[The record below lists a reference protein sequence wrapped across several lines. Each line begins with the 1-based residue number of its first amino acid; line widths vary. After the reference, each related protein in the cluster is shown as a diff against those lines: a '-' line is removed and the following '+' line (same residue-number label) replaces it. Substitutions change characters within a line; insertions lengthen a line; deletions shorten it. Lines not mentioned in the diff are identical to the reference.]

1 MRSGFFA
8 MFGVMGERG
17 AGHSTIPA
25 LRSKQMGIAVGDMG
39 TYDPQ
44 TKTIKAISGAKVT
57 LRSFYNGQETSGTTD
72 ETGKMVLNIDD
83 LCSDHPAEVDE
94 PVDSEGKQ
102 LDYLSFSNPAMR
114 VSRRSSS
121 KDICCLVGTILV
133 RQAYLLK
140 FNEDLSYQYVPIS
153 TYDMAA
159 LPDEY
164 AASPL
169 AAAAVTPAAR
179 ATAPRID
186 SSTPATTT
194 SSANYSSA
202 TGNRKARTAERV
214 QTPKRP
220 RPHPRALS
228 IQWQSA
234 PTINPFTV
242 KGLRCVEAQDHFAV
256 LGGLGFAEGARGQR
270 R

>member
-1 MRSGFFA
+1 

-17 AGHSTIPA
+17 IGHSTIPA

-44 TKTIKAISGAKVT
+44 KKTINAISSAKVT
-57 LRSFYNGQETSGTTD
+57 LHSFYNNQEVSGTTD
-72 ETGKMVLNIDD
+72 ETGKMVLNIDG

-121 KDICCLVGTILV
+121 KDICCLVGTSLV

-140 FNEDLSYQYVPIS
+140 FNEDLSYQYVPIT

-159 LPDEY
+159 LPDEH
-164 AASPL
+164 AASL
-169 AAAAVTPAAR
+169 LVAAAVTPAAR

-202 TGNRKARTAERV
+202 PGNRKARTAKRV

-220 RPHPRALS
+220 RPHPRAL
-228 IQWQSA
+228 W
-234 PTINPFTV
+234 
-242 KGLRCVEAQDHFAV
+242 C
-256 LGGLGFAEGARGQR
+256 
-270 R
+270 